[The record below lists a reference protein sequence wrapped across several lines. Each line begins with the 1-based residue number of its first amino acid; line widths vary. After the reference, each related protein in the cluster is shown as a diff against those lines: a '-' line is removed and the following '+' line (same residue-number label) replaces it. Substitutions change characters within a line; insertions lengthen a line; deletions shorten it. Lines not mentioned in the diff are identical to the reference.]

1 MQNVQ
6 SVEITLHSG
15 GSDSSGL
22 LMNPKLDSSN
32 ARNGVYMREYTNF
45 ISFYGP
51 FLKTFLKKNRNIDLL
66 GQLPFSG

>member
-32 ARNGVYMREYTNF
+32 ARNV
-45 ISFYGP
+45 
-51 FLKTFLKKNRNIDLL
+51 DLP
-66 GQLPFSG
+66 GENTTEV